1 MPLMELVLER
11 KIEMENKHLS
21 YDERLII
28 EKGINNN
35 ESFKKI
41 ANKLE
46 KNCTTIAREI
56 KNHYVVENTG
66 SYGRRFND
74 CVFRTNCPNRNNCEL
89 QKCSQYQK
97 EECQLLSKPPYV
109 CNGCKNRTTCT
120 LTKHLYKAEY
130 AQKEY
135 SQILKESRSG
145 ITYTDEELSYID
157 SILYPLVTKQNQ
169 SIHHAYINNISKM
182 ICSEKEIYRLVD
194 SGLLK
199 IRNIDLPRKV
209 RRKIRRKS
217 ERHFKID
224 KKCRIGRTY
233 QDFLKY
239 IEKHPDTAIVEMD
252 SVEGIKG
259 GKVLLT
265 IHFKNTSFML
275 SFIRDA
281 NTAQSVIDL
290 FNEIQDKIGLENFKK
305 LFPIILTDNG
315 TEFSDPKK
323 IEYDQ
328 DGNQRTKI
336 FYCDPS
342 SPEEKG
348 SCEVNHEMIRRIFE
362 KGESFNEY
370 NQEQISL
377 MMSHINSYSR
387 AKLNDKKP
395 IEIFN
400 LVYGEEISKSL
411 GIIEI
416 SSNDVTLTKKIFKNS

>member
-1 MPLMELVLER
+1 M
-11 KIEMENKHLS
+11 KNKHLS
-21 YDERLII
+21 YDERLMI
-28 EKGINNN
+28 EKGITNNK
-35 ESFKKI
+35 SFKKI
-41 ANKLE
+41 AAKLE
-46 KNCTTIAREI
+46 KNCTTVAREI
-56 KNHYVVENTG
+56 KNHYTVENTG
-66 SYGRRFND
+66 AYGRKFND
-74 CVFRTNCPNRNNCEL
+74 CIYRTRCSIRKDCPL
-89 QKCSQYQK
+89 QKCCEYQK
-97 EECQLLSKPPYV
+97 EECPLLLKPPYV
-109 CNGCKNRTTCT
+109 CNGCKNRMNCT
-120 LTKHLYKAEY
+120 LTKYLYKAEY
-130 AQKEY
+130 AQREY
-135 SQILKESRSG
+135 SEMLKETRSG
-145 ITYTDEELSYID
+145 TTFSNKELDYMN
-157 SILYPLVTKQNQ
+157 SILYPLVTIQRQ
-169 SIHHAYINNISKM
+169 SIHHAYINNLDKM

-194 SGLLK
+194 LGLLK
-199 IRNIDLPRKV
+199 VRNIDMPRKV
-209 RRKIRRKS
+209 RRKIRRKN

-239 IEKHPDTAIVEMD
+239 MEKHPDVAVVEMD
-252 SVEGIKG
+252 SVEGTKG

-281 NTAQSVIDL
+281 NTAQSVIDI
-290 FNEIQDKIGLENFKK
+290 FDEIQEKVGLDNFKK

-315 TEFSDPKK
+315 TEFSDPTK
-323 IEYDQ
+323 IEYDK

-348 SCEVNHEMIRRIFE
+348 ACEVNHEMIRRIFE
-362 KGESFNEY
+362 KGESFDEY

>member
-1 MPLMELVLER
+1 MSPMELVIER
-11 KIEMENKHLS
+11 KIEMKNKHLS

-28 EKGINNN
+28 EKGISNH

-46 KNCTTIAREI
+46 KSCTTISREI
-56 KNHYVVENTG
+56 KNHCVVENTG
-66 SYGRRFND
+66 AYGRRFNN
-74 CVFRTNCPNRNNCEL
+74 CVFRNNCSNRKDCEL
-89 QKCSQYQK
+89 QQCIQYQR

-109 CNGCKNRTTCT
+109 CNGCQNRTTCT
-120 LTKHLYKAEY
+120 LAKHLYKAEY

-135 SQILKESRSG
+135 DEILSETRSG
-145 ITYTDEELSYID
+145 FTYSDEELAYID
-157 SILYPLVTKQNQ
+157 SILYSLVVTQNQ
-169 SIHHAYINNISKM
+169 SIHHAYINNIDKM
-182 ICSEKEIYRLVD
+182 ICSEKEVYRLVD

-199 IRNIDLPRKV
+199 IRNIDLQRKV
-209 RRKIRRKS
+209 RRKTRRKN

-239 IEKHPDTAIVEMD
+239 MEKHPDIAVVEMD

-259 GKVLLT
+259 GKILLT

-281 NTAQSVIDL
+281 NTAQSVVDIFDK
-290 FNEIQDKIGLENFKK
+290 IQDKIGLENFKK

-323 IEYDQ
+323 IEYDKY
-328 DGNQRTKI
+328 GNQRTKI

-348 SCEVNHEMIRRIFE
+348 SCEVNHEMIRRIIE
-362 KGESFNEY
+362 KGESFDKY

-400 LVYGEEISKSL
+400 LVYGKEISKSL